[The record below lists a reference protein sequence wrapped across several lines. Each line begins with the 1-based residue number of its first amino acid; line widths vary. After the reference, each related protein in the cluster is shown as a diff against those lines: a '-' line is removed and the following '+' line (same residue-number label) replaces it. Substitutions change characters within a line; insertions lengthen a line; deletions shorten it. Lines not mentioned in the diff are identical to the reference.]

1 MASEAAKKEHAN
13 PSEGKAAA
21 AKAGGS
27 DKLGL
32 VVLMIVVLNTVAAAG
47 MGYLFMQMIGRVAA
61 VEEQSKTIEK
71 KMAEEKKPV
80 APASGKEFIP
90 QELGVLY
97 PLEGFLVNI
106 SSDRGPRFLQMKVEL
121 ELDAPALED
130 EIALK
135 RPALRDA
142 IIVLLTSRNYA
153 ELKDPKGMKRLRD
166 DILRS
171 VNGLL
176 KSGQVKE
183 LYYTQFHFN

>member
-1 MASEAAKKEHAN
+1 MASEAVDTKHKEAAA
-13 PSEGKAAA
+13 PAAA
-21 AKAGGS
+21 AAPKG

-32 VVLMIVVLNTVAAAG
+32 LVLGIVVLNSLAAAG
-47 MGYLFMQMIGRVAA
+47 MGFLFLQVLSRITH
-61 VEEQSKTIEK
+61 VEEQSKALEHK
-71 KMAEEKKPV
+71 LSEEKKPTSSPV
-80 APASGKEFIP
+80 GKEFIP

-97 PLEGFLVNI
+97 PLDGFLVNI
-106 SSDRGPRFLQMKVEL
+106 SSERGPRFLQMKLEM

-153 ELKDPKGMKRLRD
+153 ELRDPKGMRKLRAD
-166 DILRS
+166 LVRS
-171 VNGLL
+171 VNNLL

-183 LYYTQFHFN
+183 IYFTQFHFN

>member
-1 MASEAAKKEHAN
+1 MASEAKKEAADTSGAHPA
-13 PSEGKAAA
+13 KAA
-21 AKAGGS
+21 AGGS
-27 DKLGL
+27 DKLGII
-32 VVLMIVVLNTVAAAG
+32 VLGIVVLNTVAAAG

-61 VEEQSKTIEK
+61 VEENSKVLEK
-71 KMAEEKKPV
+71 KVTEEKKPA
-80 APASGKEFIP
+80 APAAGKEFIP

-153 ELKDPKGMKRLRD
+153 ELRDPKGMRKLRT

-183 LYYTQFHFN
+183 MYFTQFHFN

>member
-1 MASEAAKKEHAN
+1 MASEAAKKEHAD
-13 PSEGKAAA
+13 PSEGKAVA

-32 VVLMIVVLNTVAAAG
+32 IVLMIVVLNTVAAAG

-61 VEEQSKTIEK
+61 VEEQSKGLEK
-71 KMAEEKKPV
+71 KMAEEKKP
-80 APASGKEFIP
+80 APPAAGKEFIP

-97 PLEGFLVNI
+97 PLEAFLVNI
-106 SSDRGPRFLQMKVEL
+106 ASDRGPRFLQMKLEL

-153 ELKDPKGMKRLRD
+153 ELRDPKGMKKLRE

-183 LYYTQFHFN
+183 LYFTQFHFN

>member
-1 MASEAAKKEHAN
+1 MANEALKEK
-13 PSEGKAAA
+13 PSESADSSARNKPAT
-21 AKAGGS
+21 KS
-27 DKLGL
+27 DKLGIL
-32 VVLMIVVLNTVAAAG
+32 VLFIVVLNTFAAAG
-47 MGYLFMQMIGRVAA
+47 MGYLFLKMADRVGG
-61 VEEQSKTIEK
+61 VEEYSKQLGQKLT
-71 KMAEEKKPV
+71 EEKKPV
-80 APASGKEFIP
+80 SAAGKEFIP

-97 PLEGFLVNI
+97 PLESFLVNI
-106 SSDRGPRFLQMKVEL
+106 NSDRGPRFLQMKVEL

-153 ELKDPKGMKRLRD
+153 ELRDPKGMRKLRE

-183 LYYTQFHFN
+183 VFFTQFHFN